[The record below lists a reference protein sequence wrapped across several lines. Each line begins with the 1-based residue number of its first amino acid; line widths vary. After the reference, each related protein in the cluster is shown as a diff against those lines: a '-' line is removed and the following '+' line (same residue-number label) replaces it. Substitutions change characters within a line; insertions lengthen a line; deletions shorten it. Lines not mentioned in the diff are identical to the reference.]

1 MFRLA
6 YSIYTLL
13 MGIGLLLLG
22 GGLLGTA
29 LGVRA
34 TMEGV
39 SQTTI
44 GFIMA
49 AYFAGFIVGT
59 YGAPGIV
66 RQVGHVRAFAAF
78 AAVAST
84 TGILHA
90 MFTDPYAWMAFR
102 LLTGASFVGIYM
114 VIESWLGEQSTSTT
128 RGQVFA
134 LYMTITLLALAGGQF
149 LILVG
154 DVSTFVPFGVVTIL
168 VSLAL
173 VPVALTRLREPTPVE
188 TPALGLRHLVSI
200 SPLGVAGAFFSGLA
214 YAAFWGMGPVFASG
228 IGLEKM
234 GVATFMAATILGGA
248 LLQVPIGHL
257 SDHHDRR
264 TVLAWVGVAG
274 SLLALVLFAAT
285 FFGRGAIVVA
295 GFLYGGVMFTVYGL
309 SVAHMNDHLHE
320 GGVLEATQ
328 ALLLV
333 HGGGAVAGPLVAGLI
348 MERFGS
354 QALLFFFAVILALL
368 AAYAFRRM
376 HVSPHI
382 PLEDQGDYMPMVR
395 TTQAAAELDPRS
407 DESELEYTAEMDD
420 EEEWFEADHPEE
432 EGEPEGSRA

>member
-13 MGIGLLLLG
+13 LGIGVLLVG

-34 TMEGV
+34 SMEGV
-39 SQTTI
+39 SQSTI
-44 GFIMA
+44 GLIMA

-66 RQVGHVRAFAAF
+66 RRVGHVRAFAAF
-78 AAVAST
+78 AAVGST

-90 MFTDPYAWMAFR
+90 MFTDPVAWMFLR
-102 LLTGASFVGIYM
+102 LITGASFVGIYM
-114 VIESWLGEQSTSTT
+114 VIESWLGEQSTSST

-149 LILVG
+149 LLLAG
-154 DVSTFVPFGVVTIL
+154 DVSTFVPFGLVTIL
-168 VSLAL
+168 ISLAL
-173 VPVALTRLREPTPVE
+173 VPVALTRLREPTPLA
-188 TPALGLRHLVSI
+188 TPTLGLRQLISI

-228 IGLEKM
+228 IGLDKM
-234 GVATFMAATILGGA
+234 GVAAFMSATILGGA
-248 LLQVPIGHL
+248 LLQIPIGHL
-257 SDHHDRR
+257 SDQLDRR
-264 TVLAWVGVAG
+264 SVIAGVGVTGSVLA
-274 SLLALVLFAAT
+274 LALFAAT
-285 FFGRGAIVVA
+285 FFGQGAIVLA
-295 GFLYGGVMFTVYGL
+295 SFLYGGVMFTVYGL
-309 SVAHMNDHLHE
+309 SVAHMNDHLQE

-333 HGGGAVAGPLVAGLI
+333 HGGGAVAGPLVAGVI
-348 MERFGS
+348 MQWLGS
-354 QALLFFFAVILALL
+354 QSLLVFFAAILATL

-376 HVSPHI
+376 YVSPHI
-382 PLEDQGDYMPMVR
+382 PMEEQGDYMPMVR
-395 TTQAAAELDPRS
+395 TTQAAAELDPRA
-407 DESELEYTAEMDD
+407 DESELESAAEAD
-420 EEEWFEADHPEE
+420 EEEAITEE
-432 EGEPEGSRA
+432 GPPEGEPVPEGIRS

>member
-6 YSIYTLL
+6 YSIYSLL
-13 MGIGLLLLG
+13 LGIGLLLVG

-34 TMEGV
+34 SMDGV

-49 AYFAGFIVGT
+49 SYFAGFIVGT

-66 RQVGHVRAFAAF
+66 RRVGHVRAFAAF
-78 AAVAST
+78 AAVGST

-90 MFTDPYAWMAFR
+90 MFTDPLAWMALR

-128 RGQVFA
+128 RGRVFA

-154 DVSTFVPFGVVTIL
+154 DVGTFVPFGVVTIL

-173 VPVALTRLREPTPVE
+173 VPVALTRLREPIPLE
-188 TPALGLRHLVSI
+188 APILGLRHLIGI

-228 IGLEKM
+228 IGLDKM

-257 SDHHDRR
+257 SDQLDRR
-264 TVLAWVGVAG
+264 TVIAWVGVVG
-274 SLLALVLFAAT
+274 SLLALGLFAAT

-295 GFLYGGVMFTVYGL
+295 AFLYGGVMFTAYGL
-309 SVAHMNDHLHE
+309 AVAHMNDHLHE

-333 HGGGAVAGPLVAGLI
+333 HGGGAVVGPLVAGFM
-348 MERFGS
+348 MEQFGA
-354 QALLFFFAVILALL
+354 QALLFFFAAILALL

-376 HVSPHI
+376 HVSPTI
-382 PLEDQGDYMPMVR
+382 PLEDQGDYVPMVR
-395 TTQAAAELDPRS
+395 TSQAAAELDPRA
-407 DESELEYTAEMDD
+407 DEAELAYDAEV
-420 EEEWFEADHPEE
+420 EEEALDEGEDAE
-432 EGEPEGSRA
+432 EGGEPAGGRA